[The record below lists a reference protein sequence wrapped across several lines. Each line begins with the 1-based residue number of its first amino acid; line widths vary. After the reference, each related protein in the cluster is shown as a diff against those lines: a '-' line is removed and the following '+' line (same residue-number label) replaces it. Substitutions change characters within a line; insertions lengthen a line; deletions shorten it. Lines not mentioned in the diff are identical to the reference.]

1 MRAESVAPSS
11 REAEAFD
18 RFLDVIAEEVVQRY
32 VAELEE
38 SGGKQVGEIPA

>member
-1 MRAESVAPSS
+1 MAGSQTMTPAQ
-11 REAEAFD
+11 ADAFD